1 MNSNVELYRVLEEVK
16 PHVENSRG
24 DLKEFKGIPEMHEL
38 GEGNAVFLRATP
50 PPKRRKLNC
59 IHNSMDDYY
68 HDKFK
73 REKKGPVLT
82 PKRQKLLSHLLDDT
96 DMLPDV
102 RTTPP
107 KPEQTSTQ
115 SPPATAPVS
124 PSQSVTAPAQSNAR
138 ESQASSASSSQSSQ
152 EGDSLLSQ
160 LPSIPEPISSAD
172 PAGDYEFV
180 ESENEENEN
189 PEDEY
194 QVTQILNHDRAAQ
207 AASGATADSDEPRT
221 LFLQDILQG
230 TMEYDPHAIIIE
242 NRIGSII
249 TNPPGY
255 FAEHIQSMIEAY
267 RVQEGLE
274 SSIAGGQVTTET
286 RTDSPVSESPTPA
299 DADADPAI
307 GSEIQPSEN
316 PTLFLE
322 DIEAGR
328 VPYDPTATI
337 IENREGSIIRL
348 PPGYY
353 TDLILSRIEA
363 ASRARAA
370 NEISTGGQD
379 STQTSSLSTASQSAT
394 PLQSESTSQSAT
406 VSNVTAPL
414 IESSTQAAS
423 AIEASP
429 QVSEQSVHSATA
441 IVATSTPANA
451 SPPVRTLWPNSLASR
466 PSPQFVFHD
475 MNGNIPLQPR
485 TVLLQDIIDGLDHY
499 DSQAVLIDWTNQH
512 FVPYPAYCTLPP
524 DVLRALQEAGMTDT
538 WLIGQVFQR
547 DPVTGEADEDF
558 PPTEPVYPTT
568 SEEAE
573 AFRTSQPPVLKL
585 DELTDHIVQYN
596 PQARILENHNGRYHV
611 HEPGSQFP
619 TSTAFELFENNIFDR
634 WVYNRSHCIY
644 PPEPTSPPSPPPAS
658 PETTTTTDSPTIIP
672 TVRVEEVSTTFNQ
685 ADAPP
690 PPPSSEETP
699 VIRYSLYRQQ
709 NSLLVTEPAR
719 SDDTSDS
726 FPSAPSN

>member
-1 MNSNVELYRVLEEVK
+1 
-16 PHVENSRG
+16 
-24 DLKEFKGIPEMHEL
+24 
-38 GEGNAVFLRATP
+38 
-50 PPKRRKLNC
+50 
-59 IHNSMDDYY
+59 
-68 HDKFK
+68 
-73 REKKGPVLT
+73 
-82 PKRQKLLSHLLDDT
+82 
-96 DMLPDV
+96 
-102 RTTPP
+102 
-107 KPEQTSTQ
+107 
-115 SPPATAPVS
+115 
-124 PSQSVTAPAQSNAR
+124 
-138 ESQASSASSSQSSQ
+138 
-152 EGDSLLSQ
+152 
-160 LPSIPEPISSAD
+160 
-172 PAGDYEFV
+172 
-180 ESENEENEN
+180 
-189 PEDEY
+189 
-194 QVTQILNHDRAAQ
+194 
-207 AASGATADSDEPRT
+207 
-221 LFLQDILQG
+221 
-230 TMEYDPHAIIIE
+230 
-242 NRIGSII
+242 
-249 TNPPGY
+249 
-255 FAEHIQSMIEAY
+255 MIEAY

-299 DADADPAI
+299 
-307 GSEIQPSEN
+307 E
-316 PTLFLE
+316 
-322 DIEAGR
+322 
-328 VPYDPTATI
+328 
-337 IENREGSIIRL
+337 
-348 PPGYY
+348 
-353 TDLILSRIEA
+353 
-363 ASRARAA
+363 
-370 NEISTGGQD
+370 
-379 STQTSSLSTASQSAT
+379 SQ
-394 PLQSESTSQSAT
+394 STSQSAT
-406 VSNVTAPL
+406 VTDVTNPL
-414 IESSTQAAS
+414 SQPTTPNAS
-423 AIEASP
+423 PIEASAP
-429 QVSEQSVHSATA
+429 VSEPSVLSATA

-451 SPPVRTLWPNSLASR
+451 SPPVRNLWPNSLASR

-499 DSQAVLIDWTNQH
+499 DSQAVLIEWTNQH

-585 DELTDHIVQYN
+585 DELTDQIVQYN

-690 PPPSSEETP
+690 PSPPSSEETP